1 MKIIMTS
8 TISSI
13 ATHEIE
19 QFSKVAEHWWD
30 EDGPFKPLHRLNPVR
45 LRYIR
50 DNLLNYFKL
59 TSQSSPLS
67 GLRVLDIGCGGGLLS
82 EPLARMGAN
91 VTAIDA
97 SPETIEIAKKHA
109 TSMGLEIDYRCIA
122 PESLINE
129 QFDVVFALEIVEH
142 VADVAGF
149 LKSCVKLVK
158 PSGVLFLS
166 TLNRTWP
173 SYLAAIVAA
182 ENILGWVPKGTHDWD
197 NFLMPSE
204 LAQHLRLLG
213 FEFQDL
219 VGLSFNPLKNEWKL
233 SSDLKINYIGYT
245 CFK

>member
-1 MKIIMTS
+1 MTN
-8 TISSI
+8 TISSV

-19 QFSKVAEHWWD
+19 QFSKVAEHWWN

-45 LRYIR
+45 LLYIR
-50 DNLLNYFKL
+50 DSLLNHFKL
-59 TSQSSPLS
+59 TNQSTPLA
-67 GLRVLDIGCGGGLLS
+67 GLKVLDIGCGGGLLS

-97 SPETIEIAKKHA
+97 SPETIEIAKAHA
-109 TSMGLEIDYRCIA
+109 ASMGLAIDYRCLA
-122 PESLINE
+122 PEALINE

-149 LKSCVKLVK
+149 LESCARLVN
-158 PSGVLFLS
+158 PNGTLFLS
-166 TLNRTWP
+166 TLSRTWP

-197 NFLMPSE
+197 KFLMPAE
-204 LAQHLRLLG
+204 LAQHLRTLG

-219 VGLSFNPLKNEWKL
+219 AGFSFNPLKNEWKL
-233 SSDLKINYIGYT
+233 SSDLNINYIGYAARV
-245 CFK
+245 